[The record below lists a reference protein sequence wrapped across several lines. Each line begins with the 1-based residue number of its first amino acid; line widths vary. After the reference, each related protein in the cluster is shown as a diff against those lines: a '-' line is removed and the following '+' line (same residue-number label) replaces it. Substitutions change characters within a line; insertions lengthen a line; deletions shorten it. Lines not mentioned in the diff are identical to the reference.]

1 MDEFLSVIPK
11 FLGSDILEKE
21 ESKGRGAAAARHAD
35 NEKSLAKMEF
45 KTALFRYRVS
55 QIHCLVYE
63 LMRVV
68 GATRARI
75 MGHLLNNQGYLRI
88 FNVSREKV
96 GAIQEWHKKGR
107 KKHFFGETLF
117 FDSLTTN

>member
-45 KTALFRYRVS
+45 KTALFRYIQSVPNS
-55 QIHCLVYE
+55 LPGVCAHASCW
-63 LMRVV
+63 
-68 GATRARI
+68 
-75 MGHLLNNQGYLRI
+75 GY
-88 FNVSREKV
+88 
-96 GAIQEWHKKGR
+96 
-107 KKHFFGETLF
+107 
-117 FDSLTTN
+117 